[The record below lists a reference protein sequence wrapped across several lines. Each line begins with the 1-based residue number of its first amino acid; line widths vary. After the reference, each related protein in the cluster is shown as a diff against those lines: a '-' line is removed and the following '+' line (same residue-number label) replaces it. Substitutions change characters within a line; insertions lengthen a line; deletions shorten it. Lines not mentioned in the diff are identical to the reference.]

1 MTVTTAAPHRMKQ
14 GNLLPAITAQ
24 LLYATTLVP
33 INLNGASVN
42 FIMRLP
48 RSTGSPKV
56 SRAGIITDA
65 VQGLVSYEWQAG
77 DTDTPGLYL
86 AEWQLIFPG
95 AKPYTVPNDGYS
107 TVDISGAL
115 T

>member
-1 MTVTTAAPHRMKQ
+1 MTATTAAPHRMKQ

-24 LLYATTLVP
+24 LQYASTGVP
-33 INLNGASVN
+33 INLNGASVI

-65 VQGLVSYEWQAG
+65 VNGLVSYEWQG
-77 DTDTPGLYL
+77 SDTDTPGLYL
-86 AEWQLIFPG
+86 AEWQLLFPG
-95 AKPYTVPNDGYS
+95 SKPYTVPNDGYS
-107 TVDISGAL
+107 SVEITGSL
-115 T
+115 